1 MSDLRKIFET
11 KDFVVN
17 TNIVKNIN
25 HLDINLDEFLLVL
38 YFINVSCYLNTEDI
52 KDKLGFDEEKIV
64 NTFTSLVNKKYIE
77 MVVTNNNGEVI
88 EKINLDPFYDRL
100 LLNSKTENDNKETDI
115 YALFEHELG
124 RTLSSFEYELINKWI
139 ENGVSEE
146 TIKEALKEAIL
157 NNVRNFKYIDK
168 IIYEWSKNGVKKRV
182 NEEKSLEEMFEY
194 DWLDDNE

>member
-17 TNIVKNIN
+17 ANVIKNIN
-25 HLDINLDEFLLVL
+25 HLDISLDEFLLVL
-38 YFINVSCYLNTEDI
+38 YFINISCNLNTEDI
-52 KDKLGFDEEKIV
+52 KEKLGFDEDKIV
-64 NTFTSLVNKKYIE
+64 NTFTSLVNKKFIE

-100 LLNSKTENDNKETDI
+100 LLNSDTTKTNENDI
-115 YALFEHELG
+115 YQLFERELG
-124 RTLSSFEYELINKWI
+124 RTLSSFEYELINKWLESGI
-139 ENGVSEE
+139 SEE
-146 TIKEALKEAIL
+146 TIKEALKEAVL

-168 IIYEWSKNGVKKRV
+168 IIYEWSKNGIKKRV
-182 NEEKSLEEMFEY
+182 KDDKSLEEMFEY

>member
-17 TNIVKNIN
+17 ANVIKNIN
-25 HLDINLDEFLLVL
+25 HLDISLDEFLLVL
-38 YFINVSCYLNTEDI
+38 YFINISCNLNTEDI
-52 KDKLGFDEEKIV
+52 KEKLGFDEDKIV
-64 NTFTSLVNKKYIE
+64 NTFTSLVNKKFIE

-100 LLNSKTENDNKETDI
+100 LLNSDTTKTNENDI
-115 YALFEHELG
+115 YQLVERELG
-124 RTLSSFEYELINKWI
+124 RTLSSFEYELINKWLESGI
-139 ENGVSEE
+139 SEE
-146 TIKEALKEAIL
+146 TIKEALKEAVL

-168 IIYEWSKNGVKKRV
+168 IIYEWSKNGIKKRV
-182 NEEKSLEEMFEY
+182 KDDKSLEEMFEY